1 MLIKLTLNYNV
12 KNRNGEKLRKKIDFS
27 FVDIHIHI
35 LYGVDDGPNNIN
47 TSIEMIKTAYDEGT
61 RKIVATPHYH
71 PAKCRMDYEELK
83 RRFEVFKE
91 QVKNVCPEMQWA
103 LGREIYYTSDIP
115 EELENGKNLMMGDS
129 RYVLVEYQPT
139 VDYNYMRTSISN
151 IIQTGH
157 IPLIAH
163 IERYM
168 CIVKDIDRAY
178 ELKNMGAF
186 IQVNAGSVIG
196 SNGKDIK
203 KFIKKLMKDE
213 MVDVIGT
220 DAHSNGGRAPL
231 IKECAEYVCKKFGY
245 DYAKSILHDNAELI
259 LQGKY
264 LEE

>member
-1 MLIKLTLNYNV
+1 M
-12 KNRNGEKLRKKIDFS
+12 RKKIDFS

-35 LYGVDDGPNNIN
+35 LYDVDDGPHNIN
-47 TSIEMIKTAYDEGT
+47 TSIEMVKTAYNEGT
-61 RKIVATPHYH
+61 IKIVATPHYH
-71 PAKCRMDYEELK
+71 PAKCMMDYDELY
-83 RRFEVFKE
+83 RIFEIFKE
-91 QVKNVCPEMQWA
+91 QVKDTCPEMQFA

-115 EELENGKNLMMGDS
+115 DELEAGKHLTMGNS
-129 RYVLVEYQPT
+129 KYVLVEYQPT
-139 VDYNYMRTSISN
+139 VDYNYLRTSISN
-151 IIQTGH
+151 IIQMGY

-168 CIVKDIDRAY
+168 CIVKEIDRAY
-178 ELKNMGAF
+178 ELSNMGAF

-196 SNGKDIK
+196 ESGKDIK

-220 DAHSNGGRAPL
+220 DAHSNGGRAPR
-231 IKECAEYVCKKFGY
+231 IRECAEYICKKFGY
-245 DYAKSILHDNAELI
+245 DYAKRVLHDNAELI